1 MRLERWFYIVAL
13 RVRSLFRRACVEQ
26 ELDEE
31 LRDHV
36 ERLIEAHVARG
47 ATPEEARY
55 AALRAMDGV
64 EQRKEQCRDAR
75 RVRIIDDLLNDLRY
89 AVRVL
94 RRSPGFTAVTI
105 VSLAL
110 GIGANT
116 AIFTVVNAVLLR
128 PLPYSDPSR
137 LVVVEHGEMTTV
149 APANFLDWRDGNRVF
164 ERIGAAEFWTPNL
177 SGTDKAEQLYAL
189 RVTADVLPLLG
200 VPPALGRVFSGDEE
214 HLGRNHVAVLSDALW
229 KNRFASDPSVLG
241 QTVSLDGAP
250 YTIIGVMPPRFRFA
264 PFWATKAQLWAP
276 LALDARK
283 ADRLAASMRVFAR
296 LRPDVTIDRAR
307 FEMAATGARIEK
319 AFPGTSPSV
328 TVVPLQDRVVGDV
341 RAALIIL
348 MAAVGLVLG
357 ASRAREIAVRTAL
370 GASRGRV
377 VRQLFTESLLLSMAG
392 GAIGLLLA
400 ERGTRLLIAL
410 GPSELPHLDT
420 IAIDA
425 RVVAFMTAV
434 TIVAGV
440 AFGAAPAVNASR
452 LDVNESLKEGSRSA
466 SDTMRR
472 SRLRSALVVSEFA
485 MALVLLVSAGLVLRS
500 FFMRLA
506 VDVGFDPRETVSMIV
521 SVTGS
526 KSANPARRAPF
537 FDTLVERIR
546 ALPSVESASAINH
559 VPLHGDNWRF
569 GFAIEGRPPAP
580 PGRGP
585 SAAYRVVMPEYFR
598 TLRIPIVK
606 GRDFTAHDVWEAPH
620 VAIVN
625 EYMARR
631 HWPGVDPVGQ
641 RITPNPREPEWYTV
655 IGVIKDVKQASWSRE
670 KSEEMYFP

>member
-26 ELDEE
+26 ELDDE

-75 RVRIIDDLLNDLRY
+75 RVRVIDDLLNDLRY

-128 PLPYSDPSR
+128 PLPYADPSR
-137 LVVVEHGEMTTV
+137 LVVVEHGEMSTV
-149 APANFLDWRDGNRVF
+149 AAANFLDWRDGNLVF

-200 VPPALGRVFSGDEE
+200 VPPALGRVFSGDED

-229 KNRFASDPSVLG
+229 KNRFASDPRVLG

-250 YTIIGVMPPRFRFA
+250 YTVVGVMPPRFRFA

-296 LRPDVTIDRAR
+296 LRSDVTIDRAR

-348 MAAVGLVLG
+348 MAAVGLVL
-357 ASRAREIAVRTAL
+357 
-370 GASRGRV
+370 
-377 VRQLFTESLLLSMAG
+377 
-392 GAIGLLLA
+392 
-400 ERGTRLLIAL
+400 LIAC
-410 GPSELPHLDT
+410 
-420 IAIDA
+420 AN
-425 RVVAFMTAV
+425 VA
-434 TIVAGV
+434 
-440 AFGAAPAVNASR
+440 
-452 LDVNESLKEGSRSA
+452 
-466 SDTMRR
+466 
-472 SRLRSALVVSEFA
+472 
-485 MALVLLVSAGLVLRS
+485 
-500 FFMRLA
+500 
-506 VDVGFDPRETVSMIV
+506 
-521 SVTGS
+521 
-526 KSANPARRAPF
+526 
-537 FDTLVERIR
+537 
-546 ALPSVESASAINH
+546 
-559 VPLHGDNWRF
+559 
-569 GFAIEGRPPAP
+569 
-580 PGRGP
+580 
-585 SAAYRVVMPEYFR
+585 
-598 TLRIPIVK
+598 
-606 GRDFTAHDVWEAPH
+606 
-620 VAIVN
+620 
-625 EYMARR
+625 
-631 HWPGVDPVGQ
+631 
-641 RITPNPREPEWYTV
+641 
-655 IGVIKDVKQASWSRE
+655 
-670 KSEEMYFP
+670 